1 VPANAITTFAG
12 VEKVLLV
19 QDGKVSEKTISTGR
33 RTAEWVEVMSGVK
46 VGDVV
51 VLEPGNLQPGQAVTI
66 VE

>member
-1 VPANAITTFAG
+1 
-12 VEKVLLV
+12 
-19 QDGKVSEKTISTGR
+19 
-33 RTAEWVEVMSGVK
+33 VEVISGVK